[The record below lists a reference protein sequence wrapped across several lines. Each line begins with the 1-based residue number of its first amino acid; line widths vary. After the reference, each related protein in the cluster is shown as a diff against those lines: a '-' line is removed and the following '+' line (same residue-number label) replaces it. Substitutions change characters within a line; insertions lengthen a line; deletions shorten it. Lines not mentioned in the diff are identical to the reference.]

1 MIAWLQSGLFSK
13 PINMTIQAVFFDA
26 AGTLIKPARRVGESY
41 ATIAAKHGKNVMASD
56 IAERFRACFDLAP
69 RLAFPEATEQSLAGL
84 ERDWWK
90 QLVARV
96 FEPWSPFERFEEYF
110 AELFAYF
117 AEPGAWALY
126 PEVLETLSALQQRG
140 LILGVISNFDSRLV
154 RILDGLGAGSSF
166 EQIFVSSRVGYA
178 KPDPRIFHA
187 ALNRHGLRPRDA
199 IHVGDSET
207 NDLHGASN
215 AGLRGVLVDRGDSTA
230 AAEHDRVTSLKG
242 ILFLLND

>member
-1 MIAWLQSGLFSK
+1 
-13 PINMTIQAVFFDA
+13 MTIKAVFFDA

-41 ATIAAKHGKNVMASD
+41 ATIAAKYGKEVSASD
-56 IAERFRACFDLAP
+56 ITERFRSCFESAP
-69 RLAFPEATEQSLAGL
+69 RLAFPEATEQTLGGL

-96 FEPWSPFERFEEYF
+96 FDPWSPFERFEEYF
-110 AELFAYF
+110 AELFTYF
-117 AEPGAWALY
+117 ARPAAWALY
-126 PEVLETLSALQQRG
+126 PEVAETLSTLKRRG

-154 RILDGLGAGSSF
+154 QILHGLGAASSF

-187 ALNRHGLRPRDA
+187 ALSRHGLDPRDA

-207 NDLHGASN
+207 NDLQGAHK
-215 AGLRGVLVDRGDSTA
+215 AGLRGVLIDRDNQA
-230 AAEHDRVTSLKG
+230 ASADPDRVTSLQA
-242 ILFLLND
+242 IVPLLNE